1 MTSGLT
7 KPVERADMAR
17 IVFCITVIT
26 ISISWAFTPDSVA
39 DVPPSPQLQSQIL
52 KGIELTVLTD
62 FEGAKKI
69 YQGFIKEYPDEPIGY
84 FYMAAVLQ
92 SEMLDRE
99 DFSSPDACM
108 DFIEK
113 CVQRS
118 KSLQKQRDED
128 PWLLFYEGNAYL
140 YRSFLKSKLG
150 KWWGAYRDAGKGVNR
165 LEKVLELDSTF
176 YDVYLGIG
184 SYKYWKS
191 AKIKFLT
198 WLPFVAD
205 EREAGIEMVRK
216 AIERGEYSKLI
227 GRDQLAWI
235 LLDAGRL
242 EEAKKYALENYE
254 AFPESRFFQWTLVE
268 VLFQMHAWEDA
279 RRHYGWLLRAEQ
291 QLAARNHY
299 NEVECLLK
307 MAEIDFE
314 NRNLS
319 RADSLVTELFNI
331 QMAPAV
337 RERARPKLKKALKI
351 KLECAQLS
359 GGQNQPGGKF

>member
-1 MTSGLT
+1 MV

-17 IVFCITVIT
+17 IVFSLVVII
-26 ISISWAFTPDSVA
+26 ISIGWSFTSDELA
-39 DVPPSPQLQSQIL
+39 RNPSPRDVRNKIL
-52 KGIELTVLTD
+52 KGIELTILTD
-62 FEGAKKI
+62 FENAEKI
-69 YQGFIKEYPDEPIGY
+69 YKGLIEEYPDEPIGY

-99 DFSSPDACM
+99 DFSQPDICE

-113 CVQRS
+113 CVQKS
-118 KSLQKQRDED
+118 KSLQKERDND
-128 PWLLFYEGNAYL
+128 AWLLFYEGNAYL

-165 LEKVLELDSTF
+165 LERTLELDSTF

-205 EREAGIEMVRK
+205 EREAGIEMVKK
-216 AIERGEYSKLI
+216 AIELGEYSKLI

-242 EEAKKYALENYE
+242 EEAKKYALENYQ
-254 AFPESRFFQWTLVE
+254 AYPESRFFQWTLVE
-268 VLFQMHAWEDA
+268 VLFRMKEWKDAYQNYNSLLHAERQIPD
-279 RRHYGWLLRAEQ
+279 
-291 QLAARNHY
+291 RNHY

-314 NRNLS
+314 SGNLS
-319 RADSLVTELFNI
+319 RADSLVTELLNV
-331 QMAPAV
+331 QMIPAV
-337 RERARPKLKKALKI
+337 RERARSKLKKALKI
-351 KLECAQLS
+351 RLECVQLLS
-359 GGQNQPGGKF
+359 RENQP